1 MKTDNRVLQIYSQ
14 SMTFEDTDFR
24 QETLDL
30 ENPFDV
36 KLVKDFL
43 HGLGLEFDPS
53 EVECTMIVY
62 NLKGDM
68 VGTGSHLGRILKYV
82 AVAPKFRDTT
92 AFALIVTY
100 MTEKLLKIYKHT
112 FVFTRPENSV
122 RFCGLGYTEIATAPP
137 LFAVLEFGFESIFT
151 YQDYL
156 KTLQV
161 PAKTEA
167 IAAIVVNCNPFTNGH
182 KYLIEKAASENEI
195 VYLFVVEEDL
205 SAFPFLV
212 RWELIR
218 KGIEHLKNVVM
229 VRGGMYIVSGTIF
242 PAYFLKNEAIS
253 DVMQKQAELDVKT
266 FANYVVPVLGIKKRY
281 VGTENYCTTTAAYN
295 LAMKTILPSF
305 GVEVVEVTR
314 KANHIGA
321 NNAPSYISASKVRE
335 AIKSDKLDEV
345 LDFLP
350 DSTRE
355 FLFSDASLDIRLKIK
370 SGEGRH

>member
-1 MKTDNRVLQIYSQ
+1 
-14 SMTFEDTDFR
+14 MTFEDTDFR

-30 ENPFDV
+30 ANPFDA

-43 HGLGLEFDPS
+43 FSLGFEFDPT

-62 NLKGDM
+62 NLKGDI
-68 VGTGSHLGRILKYV
+68 VGTGSHMGRILKYV

-122 RFCGLGYTEIATAPP
+122 RFCGLGYTLIATAEP
-137 LFAVLEFGFESIFT
+137 LYAVLEFGFESIFT
-151 YQDYL
+151 YQAYL
-156 KTLQV
+156 KKLIV
-161 PAKTEA
+161 PVKTA
-167 IAAIVVNCNPFTNGH
+167 AVAAIVVNCNPFTNGH
-182 KYLIEKAASENEI
+182 KFLIEKAASENEV

-218 KGIEHLKNVVM
+218 KGIGHLKNVVM
-229 VRGGMYIVSGTIF
+229 VKGGMYIVSGTIF
-242 PAYFLKNEAIS
+242 PAYFLKNEMVS
-253 DVMQKQAELDVKT
+253 DVLQKQAELDVKT

-281 VGTENYCTTTAAYN
+281 VGTENFCKTTEAYN

-305 GVEVVEVTR
+305 GVEVIEITR
-314 KANHIGA
+314 KANTLLA
-321 NNAPSYISASKVRE
+321 DDSPNYISASKVRE
-335 AIKSDKLDEV
+335 AIKMDKLEEV

-350 DSTRE
+350 DATRE
-355 FLFSDASLDIRLKIK
+355 FLFSEASLDIRMKIK
-370 SGEGRH
+370 AGDGRH

>member
-1 MKTDNRVLQIYSQ
+1 
-14 SMTFEDTDFR
+14 MTFEDTDFR

-43 HGLGLEFDPS
+43 FNLGFVFDPS

-62 NLKGDM
+62 NLKGEI

-122 RFCGLGYTEIATAPP
+122 RFCGLGYTLIATAEP
-137 LFAVLEFGFESIFT
+137 LYAVLEFGFESIFT
-151 YQDYL
+151 YQEYL
-156 KTLQV
+156 KTLIV
-161 PAKTEA
+161 PVKTSA
-167 IAAIVVNCNPFTNGH
+167 VAAIVVNCNPFTNGH
-182 KYLIEKAASENEI
+182 KFLIEKAASENEV

-205 SAFPFLV
+205 SAFPFSV

-218 KGIEHLKNVVM
+218 KGIGDLKNVVM

-242 PAYFLKNEAIS
+242 PAYFLKNEMVS
-253 DVMQKQAELDVKT
+253 DVLQRQAELDVKT

-281 VGTENYCTTTAAYN
+281 VGTENFCKTTEAYN

-314 KANHIGA
+314 KANRLGSD
-321 NNAPSYISASKVRE
+321 NSPDYISASKVRE
-335 AIKSDKLDEV
+335 AIKMDKLDEV

-350 DSTRE
+350 DATRE

-370 SGEGRH
+370 AGEGRH

>member
-1 MKTDNRVLQIYSQ
+1 
-14 SMTFEDTDFR
+14 MTFEDTDFR

-30 ENPFDV
+30 DNPFDV

-43 HGLGLEFDPS
+43 FNLGFEFNPS

-62 NLKGDM
+62 NLKGEL

-82 AVAPKFRDTT
+82 VVDPKFRDTT

-122 RFCGLGYTEIATAPP
+122 RFVGLGYTEIASAPP
-137 LFAVLEFGFESIFT
+137 LFTVLEFGFESVFT

-156 KTLQV
+156 KTLIV
-161 PAKTEA
+161 PTKTSA
-167 IAAIVVNCNPFTNGH
+167 VAAMVVNCNPFTNGH
-182 KYLIEKAASENEI
+182 QFLIEKAAAENEI

-205 SAFPFLV
+205 SAFPFKV

-218 KGIEHLKNVVM
+218 KGIAHLNNVVM

-242 PAYFLKNEAIS
+242 PAYFLKNETID
-253 DVMQKQAELDVKT
+253 DVMQKQAELDVRI
-266 FANYVVPVLGIKKRY
+266 FANYVVPVLHIKKRY
-281 VGTENYCTTTAAYN
+281 VGTEIYCPTTSAYN

-305 GVEVVEVTR
+305 GVEVIEVTR
-314 KANHIGA
+314 KANHLGPD
-321 NNAPSYISASKVRE
+321 NSPDYISASKVRD
-335 AIKSDKLDEV
+335 AIKKDLLDEV

-350 DSTRE
+350 DSTRD
-355 FLFSDASLDIRLKIK
+355 FLYSEASLDIRLKIK

>member
-1 MKTDNRVLQIYSQ
+1 
-14 SMTFEDTDFR
+14 MTFEDTDFR

-30 ENPFDV
+30 DNPFDV

-43 HGLGLEFDPS
+43 FSLGFTFDPS

-62 NLKGDM
+62 NLKGDI
-68 VGTGSHLGRILKYV
+68 VGTGSHKGRILKYV

-122 RFCGLGYTEIATAPP
+122 RFCGLGYTLIATAEP
-137 LFAVLEFGFESIFT
+137 LYAVLEFGFESIFT

-156 KTLQV
+156 KTLIV
-161 PAKTEA
+161 PVKTA
-167 IAAIVVNCNPFTNGH
+167 SVAAIVVNCNPFTNGH
-182 KYLIEKAASENEI
+182 KFLIEKAASENEV

-205 SAFPFLV
+205 SAFPFSV

-218 KGIEHLKNVVM
+218 KGIGHLKNVVM

-242 PAYFLKNEAIS
+242 PAYFLKNEMVS
-253 DVMQKQAELDVKT
+253 DVLQKQAELDVKT

-281 VGTENYCTTTAAYN
+281 VGTENFCKTTEAYN

-305 GVEVVEVTR
+305 GVEVVEITR
-314 KANHIGA
+314 KANTMLA
-321 NNAPSYISASKVRE
+321 DDSPNYISASKVRE
-335 AIKSDKLDEV
+335 AIKMDKLEEV

-350 DSTRE
+350 DATRE

-370 SGEGRH
+370 AGEGRH

>member
-1 MKTDNRVLQIYSQ
+1 
-14 SMTFEDTDFR
+14 MTFEDTDFR

-30 ENPFDV
+30 DNPFDV
-36 KLVKDFL
+36 RLVKDFL
-43 HGLGLEFDPS
+43 FSLGFEFDPL

-62 NLKGDM
+62 NLSGEI
-68 VGTGSHLGRILKYV
+68 VGTGSHMGRILKYV

-122 RFCGLGYTEIATAPP
+122 RFCGLGYTLIAAAEP
-137 LFAVLEFGFESIFT
+137 LYAVLEFGFESIFT

-156 KTLQV
+156 KTLIV
-161 PAKTEA
+161 PVKNGAV
-167 IAAIVVNCNPFTNGH
+167 AAIVVNCNPFTNGH
-182 KYLIEKAASENEI
+182 KFLIEKAASENQV

-205 SAFPFLV
+205 SAFPFSV

-218 KGIEHLKNVVM
+218 SGISHLKNVVM

-242 PAYFLKNEAIS
+242 PAYFLKNETAD
-253 DVMQKQAELDVKT
+253 DVLQKQAELDVKT

-281 VGTENYCTTTAAYN
+281 VGTENYCKTTEAYN
-295 LAMKTILPSF
+295 LAMKKILPAF
-305 GVEVVEVTR
+305 GVEVIEVTR
-314 KANHIGA
+314 VANTLLSD
-321 NNAPSYISASKVRE
+321 NSPDYISASKVRE

-350 DSTRE
+350 DPTRD
-355 FLFSDASLDIRLKIK
+355 FLFSDASLEIRLKIK
-370 SGEGRH
+370 QGEGRH

>member
-1 MKTDNRVLQIYSQ
+1 
-14 SMTFEDTDFR
+14 MTFEDTDFR

-30 ENPFDV
+30 DNPFDY
-36 KLVKDFL
+36 KLAKGFL
-43 HGLGLEFDPS
+43 SGLGFVFDRS

-62 NLKGDM
+62 NLKGEL

-122 RFCGLGYTEIATAPP
+122 RFCGLGYTLIATAEP

-151 YQDYL
+151 YQEYL
-156 KTLQV
+156 KTLLV
-161 PAKTEA
+161 PVKSDDV
-167 IAAIVVNCNPFTNGH
+167 AAIVVNCNPFTIGH
-182 KYLIEKAASENEI
+182 KFLIEKASNENEL

-205 SAFPFLV
+205 SAFPFSV

-218 KGIEHLKNVVM
+218 KGIGQLKNVVM

-242 PAYFLKNEAIS
+242 PSYFLKNEMIS
-253 DVMQKQAELDVKT
+253 DVMQKQAELDVRI

-281 VGTENYCTTTAAYN
+281 VGTELYCATTAAYN
-295 LAMKTILPSF
+295 QAMKSILPAY
-305 GVEVVEVTR
+305 GVEVIEVRR
-314 KANHIGA
+314 KAVGSGEENSLGF
-321 NNAPSYISASKVRE
+321 ISASKIRE
-335 AIKSDKLDEV
+335 AIKSDKLNEV
-345 LDFLP
+345 LEFLP
-350 DSTRE
+350 DSTRDY
-355 FLFSDASLDIRLKIK
+355 LFSEESCDIRLRIK
-370 SGEGRH
+370 EGKGRH

>member
-1 MKTDNRVLQIYSQ
+1 
-14 SMTFEDTDFR
+14 MTFEDTDFR

-30 ENPFDV
+30 DNPFDV

-43 HGLGLEFDPS
+43 SGLGFEFEPS

-62 NLKGDM
+62 NLKGEL

-82 AVAPKFRDTT
+82 AVSPKFRDTT

-122 RFCGLGYTEIATAPP
+122 RFCGLGYTEIASAPP
-137 LFAVLEFGFESIFT
+137 LYTILEFGFESIFT
-151 YQDYL
+151 YQNYL
-156 KTLQV
+156 KTLIV
-161 PAKTEA
+161 PIKTSA
-167 IAAIVVNCNPFTNGH
+167 VATLVVNCNPFTNGH
-182 KYLIEKAASENEI
+182 KFLIEKAAAENEL

-205 SAFPFLV
+205 SAFPFAV
-212 RWELIR
+212 RWDLIQE
-218 KGIEHLKNVVM
+218 GISHLKNVVM
-229 VRGGMYIVSGTIF
+229 VRGGMYIVSGAIF
-242 PAYFLKNEAIS
+242 PSYFLKNESIN
-253 DVMQKQAELDVKT
+253 DVMQRQAELDVKI

-281 VGTENYCTTTAAYN
+281 VGTEKHCVTTAAYN
-295 LAMKTILPSF
+295 TAMKTILPSY

-314 KANHIGA
+314 KAIAEGLD
-321 NNAPSYISASKVRE
+321 NAPNYISASKIRK
-335 AIKSDKLDEV
+335 AIKQDKLNEV

-350 DSTRE
+350 DSTRD
-355 FLFSDASLDIRLKIK
+355 FLYSDASLDIKLKIK

>member
-1 MKTDNRVLQIYSQ
+1 
-14 SMTFEDTDFR
+14 MTFEDTDFR

-30 ENPFDV
+30 DNPFDV

-43 HGLGLEFDPS
+43 SGLGFEFDPS

-62 NLKGDM
+62 NLKGEL

-82 AVAPKFRDTT
+82 AVASKFRDTT

-122 RFCGLGYTEIATAPP
+122 RFSGLGYTEIASAPP
-137 LFAVLEFGFESIFT
+137 LFTILEFGFESIFT

-156 KTLQV
+156 KTLIV
-161 PAKTEA
+161 ATKTDA
-167 IAAIVVNCNPFTNGH
+167 VAAIVVNCNPFTNGH
-182 KYLIEKAASENEI
+182 KFLIEKAAAENEV

-205 SAFPFLV
+205 SAFPFAV

-218 KGIEHLKNVVM
+218 KGIAHLKNVVM
-229 VRGGMYIVSGTIF
+229 VRGGMYIVSGSIF
-242 PAYFLKNEAIS
+242 PSYFLKKETIN
-253 DVMQKQAELDVKT
+253 DVMQKQAELDVQI
-266 FANYVVPVLGIKKRY
+266 FANYVVPVMGIKKRY
-281 VGTENYCTTTAAYN
+281 VGTEKYCTTTAAYN
-295 LAMKTILPSF
+295 LAMQTILPSY

-314 KANHIGA
+314 KANGLSA
-321 NNAPSYISASKVRE
+321 DNSPDYISASKVRE
-335 AIKSDKLDEV
+335 AIKQDKLDEV

-355 FLFSDASLDIRLKIK
+355 FLYSDASLDIRRKIK